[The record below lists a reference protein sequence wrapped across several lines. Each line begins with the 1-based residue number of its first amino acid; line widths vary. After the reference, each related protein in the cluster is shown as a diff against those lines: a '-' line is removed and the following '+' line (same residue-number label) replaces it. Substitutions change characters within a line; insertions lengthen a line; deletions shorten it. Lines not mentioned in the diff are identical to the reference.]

1 METTIKWLLLLTIIC
16 AMIKIICLLLSE
28 ESGEETNT
36 IMIMCMLAIFII
48 CIPAIAAIHEKEQKN
63 KELTISTCAI
73 NDTLKTN
80 KTNKTEEI
88 INQIQ
93 SKKKYII
100 LPNQY
105 SSSMCDFLQQN
116 NYKKIITT
124 PDGVLYEL
132 QESKKAI

>member
-1 METTIKWLLLLTIIC
+1 
-16 AMIKIICLLLSE
+16 MIKAISSLIN
-28 ESGEETNT
+28 GKT
-36 IMIMCMLAIFII
+36 ITTMAWLMIFII
-48 CIPAIAAIHEKEQKN
+48 CIPAIAEVHEREQKN

-73 NDTLKTN
+73 NNTLKTN

-116 NYKKIITT
+116 NYKKITTT
-124 PDGVLYEL
+124 PDGILYEL
-132 QESKKAI
+132 QESKK

>member
-1 METTIKWLLLLTIIC
+1 METATKWLLLLTTIC

-28 ESGEETNT
+28 ESGEKTNT

-48 CIPAIAAIHEKEQKN
+48 CIPAITAIHEKEQKN
-63 KELTISTCAI
+63 KELTISTCTI

-116 NYKKIITT
+116 NYKKITTT

>member
-1 METTIKWLLLLTIIC
+1 METITKYLLFIIMIY
-16 AMIKIICLLLSE
+16 AMIKAISSLIN
-28 ESGEETNT
+28 GKT
-36 IMIMCMLAIFII
+36 ITTMAWLMIFII
-48 CIPAIAAIHEKEQKN
+48 CIPAIAEVHEREQKN

-116 NYKKIITT
+116 NYKKITTT
-124 PDGVLYEL
+124 PDGDIYEL
-132 QESKKAI
+132 QESKKTI

>member
-1 METTIKWLLLLTIIC
+1 METITKYLLFIIMIY
-16 AMIKIICLLLSE
+16 AMIKAISSLIN
-28 ESGEETNT
+28 GKT
-36 IMIMCMLAIFII
+36 ITTMAWLMIFII
-48 CIPAIAAIHEKEQKN
+48 CIPAIAEVHEREQKN

-73 NDTLKTN
+73 NNTLKTN

-116 NYKKIITT
+116 NYKKITTT
-124 PDGVLYEL
+124 PDGILYEL
-132 QESKKAI
+132 QESKK

>member
-1 METTIKWLLLLTIIC
+1 METITKYLLFIIMIY
-16 AMIKIICLLLSE
+16 AMIKIISSFLSE
-28 ESGEETNT
+28 DPCEKT
-36 IMIMCMLAIFII
+36 ITSMVWLMIFII
-48 CIPAIAAIHEKEQKN
+48 CIPAIAAVHEREQKN

-116 NYKKIITT
+116 NYKKITTT
-124 PDGVLYEL
+124 PDGDVYEL
-132 QESKKAI
+132 QESKK